1 MCVCMYVHMHECVC
15 IYVHVR
21 VCIDECMYS
30 MCVYVT
36 MYVCMYVCMCLYVCA
51 CLHVC
56 LAIYTYVHIIIIII
70 RIIIIIEQ
78 KTLQF
83 KGRIPVANIEI
94 ENIEDGTGR
103 LNHFSPLEISYLHF
117 QTSFS
122 SADYHTSGTTVVN
135 GWKVRNLAK
144 NKWFVLIAKTP
155 GEKQQWIDAIKGQ
168 KDRIQSTSHNT
179 YMCFDNRA

>member
-1 MCVCMYVHMHECVC
+1 MCVNVCECVC
-15 IYVHVR
+15 IYVHVY
-21 VCIDECMYS
+21 VCIYVHVYVCIYVHV
-30 MCVYVT
+30 CVY
-36 MYVCMYVCMCLYVCA
+36 MY
-51 CLHVC
+51 
-56 LAIYTYVHIIIIII
+56 IILL
-70 RIIIIIEQ
+70 EQ

-103 LNHFSPLEISYLHF
+103 LNHFSPLEISSYLHF
-117 QTSFS
+117 LTSFP

-168 KDRIQSTSHNT
+168 KDRIQSTPHNT
-179 YMCFDNRA
+179 YMCFDNRAFEF

>member
-1 MCVCMYVHMHECVC
+1 M
-15 IYVHVR
+15 
-21 VCIDECMYS
+21 
-30 MCVYVT
+30 
-36 MYVCMYVCMCLYVCA
+36 
-51 CLHVC
+51 
-56 LAIYTYVHIIIIII
+56 
-70 RIIIIIEQ
+70 
-78 KTLQF
+78 
-83 KGRIPVANIEI
+83 ANIEI

-117 QTSFS
+117 LTSFS

-168 KDRIQSTSHNT
+168 KDRIQSTPHNT
-179 YMCFDNRA
+179 YMCFDNRVFEF